1 MKTVIF
7 VTFENE
13 CAPLG
18 GLAAVMR
25 VLPERVAER
34 RRGRCFTIT
43 PLFREI
49 VKCRPAVL
57 ESIRPTG
64 IAGTLEFGRT
74 THRFEVWHR
83 DVRGYTTYFVDAPEF
98 FNAPCDCEDP
108 PRPEAPCNPYRDPA
122 QPDQLQRDALFFC
135 AAVPKVLTGLHVRRD
150 LILCLQDWETACTA
164 LTAKRDPGLS
174 SVSCLLTLHNSYDVE
189 WRAPAWRALSTRRRP
204 GRTVLSAV
212 AGLLDGPVCT
222 VSRQFAHELEHELVH
237 RKIFAPHL
245 QKLFR
250 TQTLCGIDHGTF
262 QPRDFPV
269 VAGPRGARKTGSPVL
284 KEKNRRRREMI
295 RALTDDVPSRAW
307 GTLTLTNFEGPVF
320 LFSGRDDARQKG
332 YDVAAAAI
340 RRVPVGRAR
349 YVLTPIPGDEGEAGL
364 SFLKQLAE
372 EREGE
377 VKVFP
382 FRMASGYGALQRGA
396 SFMVMCSFYEPFG
409 SATEGYAVGTP
420 VVARATGGLVQ
431 QIVPHPGRSLTA
443 AVQKLSGRYHQSSDP
458 PTGFLYREPDVNPK
472 ETERGWRQIFDHPRE
487 HDRVAERAAIPVFQA
502 MAEQAAA
509 ALHDALEL
517 YETDQTAYGN
527 MILNGFSMLE
537 TFSWE
542 RTVQRYQEIFET
554 LPSVK

>member
-25 VLPERVAER
+25 VLPRRVAER

-49 VKCRPAVL
+49 VKCRPTVL

-74 THRFEVWHR
+74 THRFEVLQR
-83 DVRGYTTYFVDAPEF
+83 DVHGYTTYFVDSPEF
-98 FNAPCDCEDP
+98 FNAPCDCDDP
-108 PRPEAPCNPYRDPA
+108 GPEAPCNPYVDPA
-122 QPDQLQRDALFFC
+122 RPDQLQRDALFFC
-135 AAVPKVLTGLHVRRD
+135 AAVPKVLTGLHVKRD

-164 LTAKRDPGLS
+164 LTAKREPGLS
-174 SVSCLLTLHNSYDVE
+174 SISCLLTLHNSYDVE
-189 WRAPAWRALSTRRRP
+189 LSAPVWRAVSTRRRA
-204 GRTVLSAV
+204 GRTVLSKM
-212 AGLLDGPVCT
+212 AGLFDGPVCT
-222 VSRQFAHELEHELVH
+222 VSQQFAYELERELVH

-250 TQTLCGIDHGTF
+250 GQTVCGIDNGTF

-269 VAGPRGARKTGSPVL
+269 AAGTRGTRRTGSPVL
-284 KEKNRRRREMI
+284 KEKSRRRREMI
-295 RALTDDVPSRAW
+295 SALTDYVPSRAW
-307 GTLTLTNFEGPVF
+307 GTLALTNFEGPVF

-349 YVLTPIPGDEGEAGL
+349 YVFTPIPGDEGEAGL
-364 SFLKQLAE
+364 SFLRRLAE

-382 FRMASGYGALQRGA
+382 FRMTSGYGELQRGA
-396 SFMVMCSFYEPFG
+396 SFMVTCSFYEPFG

-443 AVQKLSGRYHQSSDP
+443 AVKKLSSRYHQSSDP
-458 PTGFLYREPDVNPK
+458 PTGFLYREPDVKPK
-472 ETERGWRQIFDHPRE
+472 ETERGWRRIFDCPRE
-487 HDRVAERAAIPVFQA
+487 RDRVAERSTVPVFQA
-502 MAEQAAA
+502 MVEQAAA

-517 YETDQTAYGN
+517 YETDQAEYGN
-527 MILNGFSMLE
+527 MILNGFAMLE
-537 TFSWE
+537 AFSWD
-542 RTVQRYQEIFET
+542 RTVQRYEEIFET
-554 LPSVK
+554 LSRVK

>member
-25 VLPERVAER
+25 VLPRRVAEQ

-49 VKCRPAVL
+49 VKCRPAVM

-74 THRFEVWHR
+74 RHRFEIWQR
-83 DVRGYTTYFVDAPEF
+83 DDHGYTTYFVDSPEF
-98 FNAPCDCEDP
+98 FNAPCDCDDP
-108 PRPEAPCNPYRDPA
+108 GPEAPCNPYVTPA

-135 AAVPKVLTGLHVRRD
+135 AAVPKALVGLHVRRD

-164 LTAKRDPGLS
+164 MTAKREPGLS
-174 SVSCLLTLHNSYDVE
+174 SVSCLLTLHNSYDPE
-189 WRAPAWRALSTRRRP
+189 LSAHAWRAVSPRRRS
-204 GRTVLSAV
+204 GRTVLSKM
-212 AGLLDGPVCT
+212 AGLFDGPICT
-222 VSRQFAHELEHELVH
+222 VSQQFAHELEHEPVQ

-250 TQTLCGIDHGTF
+250 EQTICGIDNGTF
-262 QPRDFPV
+262 HPRDVPV
-269 VAGPRGARKTGSPVL
+269 VAGTRGARKNGRL
-284 KEKNRRRREMI
+284 ILREKSRRRREMI
-295 RALTDDVPSRAW
+295 RALTDYVPSRAW
-307 GTLTLTNFEGPVF
+307 GTLDLTNFEGPVF

-340 RRVPVGRAR
+340 QRVPVGRAR
-349 YVLTPIPGDEGEAGL
+349 YVFTPIPGDEGEAGL
-364 SFLKQLAE
+364 SFLRKLAE

-382 FRMASGYGALQRGA
+382 FRMASGYGELQRGA

-431 QIVPHPGRSLTA
+431 QIVPYPGRSLTA
-443 AVQKLSGRYHQSSDP
+443 AVKKLSGRYHQPSDP
-458 PTGFLYREPDVNPK
+458 PTGFLYREPDGKPK
-472 ETERGWRQIFDHPRE
+472 ETEREWRQMLNLAHQ
-487 HDRVAERAAIPVFQA
+487 HDRVAERATIPLFQA
-502 MAEQAAA
+502 MVDQAAA

-517 YETDQTAYGN
+517 YETDQTQYGT
-527 MILNGFSMLE
+527 MILNGLSMLE
-537 TFSWE
+537 KFSWE
-542 RTVQRYQEIFET
+542 KTVQHYQEIFET
-554 LPSVK
+554 LSSVE